1 MARSSFVVRQVG
13 LRAGPLEPVLTT
25 RSTHRPTRSLSKLLG
40 VISALILGW
49 GQLAALAD
57 GLHEPWTE
65 TGTFVSA
72 PDGDTLKIRTARRG
86 LVTVRVA
93 GIDTPEHGQDYWRV
107 ARAHLIAFTTAS
119 DVTVACYKT
128 DQYHREI
135 CRVQT
140 SAGDLAASLVGAG
153 LAWHYKRF
161 QDEQTPEERSL
172 YANLEQRARERR
184 IGLWQEP
191 DPMPP
196 DVCRKVRRDGEKCH

>member
-1 MARSSFVVRQVG
+1 M
-13 LRAGPLEPVLTT
+13 PVLA
-25 RSTHRPTRSLSKLLG
+25 S
-40 VISALILGW
+40 
-49 GQLAALAD
+49 

-72 PDGDTLKIRTARRG
+72 PDGDTFKVLTARRG
-86 LVTVRVA
+86 VVTVRVA
-93 GIDTPEHGQDYWRV
+93 GIDTPEHGQGYWRV
-107 ARAHLIAFTTAS
+107 AKTHLVVFAMAS

-128 DQYHREI
+128 DQYNREI

-153 LAWHYKRF
+153 LAWHYKHF
-161 QDEQTPEERSL
+161 QDEQTPEERTL
-172 YANLEQRARERR
+172 YADLERRARERR

-196 DVCRKVRRDGEKCH
+196 DVCRKVRRDGKKCH